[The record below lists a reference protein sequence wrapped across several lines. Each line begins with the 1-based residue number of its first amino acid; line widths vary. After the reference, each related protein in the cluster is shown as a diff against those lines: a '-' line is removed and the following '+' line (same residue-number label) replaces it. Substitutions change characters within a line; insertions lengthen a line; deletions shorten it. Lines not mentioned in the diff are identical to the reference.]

1 MTNADIPLQ
10 PMTEYEQFLFDLKG
24 FLVIPAVLSAAE
36 IQIVRDHMNA
46 YTQDP
51 NSLPEPHRAPIA
63 GPAEFLID
71 HPRAMGI
78 LQTVI
83 DPDPER
89 IRLESVFISQRGIDE
104 KEPWRPHVGG
114 ANVLPSFSYRYHN
127 GRIYGGMT
135 RVVWELNPVKH
146 TDGGT
151 VRPCTSTH
159 DQPVQPAAG
168 MTRSPA
174 LLSAPPVAA
183 GLTSV
188 RALVLLA
195 IAAISHWQ
203 SSRALRD
210 AGLDD
215 RAGQQVHELLRVPRR
230 LLRHLHRVT
239 LCAPHRR
246 SCRLCHLTKGGADH
260 AAVDW
265 DNEEVDRCSIFNC
278 YNSLWAQW
286 HKTNLSRK
294 APSIMHNDI

>member
-24 FLVIPAVLSAAE
+24 FLVIPTVLSAAE

-135 RVVWELNPVKH
+135 RVVWELNEVVEGK
-146 TDGGT
+146 GGT
-151 VRPCTSTH
+151 CLVPGSHKANTASAHAGDWPEKADDPDSGVWETYGCPPGSLVVFSEAVRHTGAAWTHPDHDRSAILIAYNHVTVRHHEPKPCMN
-159 DQPVQPAAG
+159 PAVIG
-168 MTRSPA
+168 G
-174 LLSAPPVAA
+174 LSANRQGFFRDVW
-183 GLTSV
+183 
-188 RALVLLA
+188 VLGNK
-195 IAAISHWQ
+195 
-203 SSRALRD
+203 R
-210 AGLDD
+210 
-215 RAGQQVHELLRVPRR
+215 
-230 LLRHLHRVT
+230 
-239 LCAPHRR
+239 
-246 SCRLCHLTKGGADH
+246 
-260 AAVDW
+260 
-265 DNEEVDRCSIFNC
+265 
-278 YNSLWAQW
+278 
-286 HKTNLSRK
+286 
-294 APSIMHNDI
+294 